1 MRHVILAALLVATA
15 CSSTTGPVSTDPPP
29 LVTCQDPPP
38 DQREL
43 ESRIEMSVE
52 PNPAA
57 ARETVLLTVSSRGL
71 PEDALGGVDARWQCW
86 EGSRWATTHAV
97 YRGFGDNPGQTI
109 PLNSEFQ
116 IRVPSIGLDL
126 DSGFPIV
133 IPQVEPG
140 TYRIEDEVIVDEE
153 SMTGHVIVEVSG

>member
-1 MRHVILAALLVATA
+1 MILATAVVATA
-15 CSSTTGPVSTDPPP
+15 CSSGATTT
-29 LVTCQDPPP
+29 TTTPPP
-38 DQREL
+38 DLACEEPPSDEL
-43 ESRIEMSVE
+43 EDPSTIEMTVQ

-57 ARETVLLTVSSRGL
+57 PRETVSLTVSSQGL
-71 PEDALGGVDARWQCW
+71 PDDALGGVDARWQCW
-86 EGSRWATTHAV
+86 DGSQWVTTHAV

-126 DSGFPIV
+126 DQGFPVV

-140 TYRIEDEVIVDEE
+140 MYRIEDEVIIDDEPL
-153 SMTGHVIVEVSG
+153 TGHAIVEVLGS